1 MVNPFKSFLDHF
13 RFRKSQEDLKEV
25 NPGAQIVLTW
35 KAQAVATSI
44 SINPPLKHPL
54 YARAQ
59 HSREIWV
66 CLKITLTLV
75 HLFCIN
81 TVAKN

>member
-1 MVNPFKSFLDHF
+1 MVIPLKSFLDHF
-13 RFRKSQEDLKEV
+13 RFRKSQEDLKIV
-25 NPGAQIVLTW
+25 NPGTQIVLTW

-59 HSREIWV
+59 HS
-66 CLKITLTLV
+66 TNYLV
-75 HLFCIN
+75 SSMVHDLETSNSYI
-81 TVAKN
+81 